1 MADRV
6 HPRDSPPSSGEAPMA
21 KPSQSVPVQP
31 AGTYVI
37 QIPKDQIYRYPP
49 PENARRYQKYSRR
62 EPRRRCCRR
71 CLCWSLSLL
80 ASLLLLLAVAAGVL
94 YLVFRPES
102 PKYSIDDVSIHG
114 FNLTSPS
121 AVSPEFNVTIRAQN
135 PNDKI
140 GIYYQKES
148 SVTVYYSG
156 INLCNGVLPVFYQP
170 SNNLT
175 VFQTALKGSKILL
188 TNAVH
193 STLAAE
199 EKRGELPFRLNLKA
213 PVKFKVG
220 AVKTWTITFKVK
232 CELTVDSLTSSA
244 KIVTTDCDS
253 RVKLW

>member
-6 HPRDSPPSSGEAPMA
+6 HPRDSPPSSGEAPMS
-21 KPSQSVPVQP
+21 KPSQSAPAQP

-49 PENARRYQKYSRR
+49 PENAHRYQKYARR
-62 EPRRRCCRR
+62 EPRRSCCRR
-71 CLCWSLSLL
+71 CLCWSLGLL
-80 ASLLLLLAVAAGVL
+80 AALILLLAVSAGVL

-102 PKYSIDDVSIHG
+102 PKYSVDDVSIRG

-140 GIYYQKES
+140 GIYYQKGS

-156 INLCNGVLPVFYQP
+156 INLCNGALPAFYQP

-175 VFQTALKGSKILL
+175 VFQTALKGSTILL
-188 TNAVH
+188 TSAVH

-199 EKRGELPFRLNLKA
+199 EKRGEVPFRLNLKA

-220 AVKTWTITFKVK
+220 SVKTWTITVKVR
-232 CELTVDSLTSSA
+232 CELTVDNLTASS
-244 KIVTTDCDS
+244 KIVTKDCNY
-253 RVKLW
+253 RVKFW